1 MATLGCFIVWLP
13 SWYGKGASRMVH
25 LNRHIRSNAVA
36 YVALFIALGGTGYAA
51 VNLAPGSVGTRQL
64 RDGAVTTKKLANGA
78 VTPGKLDGR
87 TIGGSVRHWA
97 EINANGTVA
106 SSSGKT
112 HVIGNPQQGGYVVS
126 WSDTFSTRCIAVATP
141 VASNLLLG
149 PSSGYAN
156 ARITGAHPTSVWVDT
171 YSAQGQPAPAAFSLA
186 VIC

>member
-1 MATLGCFIVWLP
+1 MDRL
-13 SWYGKGASRMVH
+13 SS
-25 LNRHIRSNAVA
+25 HIRSNAVA
-36 YVALFIALGGTGYAA
+36 YLALFVALGGTSYAA
-51 VNLAPGSVGTRQL
+51 ANLAPGSVGARQL
-64 RDGAVTTKKLANGA
+64 QNGAVTTKKLANGA
-78 VTPGKLDGR
+78 VTPAKLNGH

-97 EINANGTVA
+97 EIDASGAVV
-106 SSSGKT
+106 SSSGKA

-126 WSDTFSTRCIAVATP
+126 WGDTFSTRCIAVATP

-171 YSAQGQPAPAAFSLA
+171 YNAQGEPSPAALSLA